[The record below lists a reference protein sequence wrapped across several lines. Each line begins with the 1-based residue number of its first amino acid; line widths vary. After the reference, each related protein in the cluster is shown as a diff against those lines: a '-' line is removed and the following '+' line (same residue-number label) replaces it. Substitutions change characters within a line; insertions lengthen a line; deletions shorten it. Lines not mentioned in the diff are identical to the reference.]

1 MILIFTI
8 VIVLQTS
15 SLLFVTYF
23 ANKLNILGLD
33 WVAITAFGLIAVGAF
48 CLNKIRIGS
57 GKAIGS
63 TAVCSVL
70 SLLSFFLIGYF
81 VFDWK
86 GLL

>member
-1 MILIFTI
+1 MILFFSV

-15 SLLFVTYF
+15 SLLLVTYF

-33 WVAITAFGLIAVGAF
+33 LVAIAAFGLIAVGA
-48 CLNKIRIGS
+48 LWLKKNRIGS
-57 GKAIGS
+57 GKAIAA

-70 SLLSFFLIGYF
+70 SMLFFFLIGYF
-81 VFDWK
+81 VFGWK